1 MGRLTYAPGTPDDGA
16 LDREAPQPR
25 APEVGRPVVA
35 TVMGSGFGLTGA
47 PPTSNVVVA
56 DTAGDPTGTR
66 RSGRSG
72 PSGTLAVDHRMS
84 TFIGSLRWAAISLGL
99 LAVAI
104 KTPLQPAAIIAGLTL
119 AVFGV
124 AQTLRPVHLDP
135 PGPSLHVAVV
145 FEAVLVAAVVII
157 TGGFTSPFVLAAVV
171 PVVLAGYDVGRQ
183 RTVAIAYC
191 GFIAIMLA
199 VVLKEHDP
207 QAQRAAAEVGVL
219 LALCGVLGAFTRRLV
234 EDVGV
239 HQEAAWDQVT
249 RLTTANELLV
259 ALHGVAQTLPASLD
273 LPEVV
278 ESTRTRFR
286 SLFQF
291 GSLALLVR
299 DDARDEWTVELAE
312 GVRMPRQLRGDL
324 LAAPLREVLDSGRAV
339 LHTDL
344 LAGGD
349 GRGCSPMSRSGMYAP
364 LRARGRVVGIIVVED
379 TVRGRYGPGDLG
391 LLTSLAGP
399 LALAVDNALWFLR
412 LRRFGAE
419 AERARIARD
428 LHDRLAQSL
437 AYIAFELERLSMR
450 NRGEDQRALGELHE
464 VVRGIV
470 GELRETLY
478 QLRAGVSEDTDLEH
492 VAREYLARYEER
504 TGLIV
509 HWRSGVERPV
519 PYQIEQELWRVL
531 QEALTN
537 IEHHARATACAID
550 YQVTASRVSLVI
562 EDDGRGYDTSHVFG
576 DHYGLIGMRERAD
589 ALGAQLLVE
598 SEPGRGARVS
608 VELEVPR

>member
-1 MGRLTYAPGTPDDGA
+1 MGRLTYAPGGAPDHDAPDTRGPVLARGA
-16 LDREAPQPR
+16 APS
-25 APEVGRPVVA
+25 
-35 TVMGSGFGLTGA
+35 TIA
-47 PPTSNVVVA
+47 PPTGSGSTLRPEHSAGAAVGSA
-56 DTAGDPTGTR
+56 DALPSER
-66 RSGRSG
+66 GR
-72 PSGTLAVDHRMS
+72 PSGTLAVDDRLS
-84 TFIGSLRWAAISLGL
+84 AFVGSLRWAAISLGL

-104 KTPLQPAAIIAGLTL
+104 KTPPRPLFIIAGLAL

-124 AQTLRPVHLDP
+124 EQTIRPVHLDP
-135 PGPSLHVAVV
+135 PDRSLHIAVAI
-145 FEAVLVAAVVII
+145 ETTLVAAVVAV
-157 TGGFTSPFVLAAVV
+157 TGGFTSPFVLATAV
-171 PVVLAGYDVGRQ
+171 PVVLAGYDVGRR
-183 RTVAIAYC
+183 RTAGIAYC
-191 GFIAIMLA
+191 GFITIMVV
-199 VVLKEHDP
+199 VVLMDHDP

-219 LALCGVLGAFTRRLV
+219 LLLCGVVGAFTRRLV
-234 EDVGV
+234 DELGL
-239 HQEAAWDQVT
+239 HQEAAWDQVA

-273 LPEVV
+273 LAEVV
-278 ESTRTRFR
+278 ESTRTRFH

-299 DDARDEWTVELAE
+299 DDTRDEWTVELAE
-312 GVRMPRQLRGDL
+312 GVRMPSQLRGDL
-324 LAAPLREVLDSGRAV
+324 LADPLRAVLDHGRAV
-339 LHTDL
+339 LETDL
-344 LAGGD
+344 LSGTS
-349 GRGCSPMSRSGMYAP
+349 GRGCSPMARSGMYAP
-364 LRARGRVVGIIVVED
+364 LRARGRVVGLIVVED
-379 TVRGRYGPGDLG
+379 TAPGRYRADDLG

-437 AYIAFELERLSMR
+437 AYIAFELERLSLR
-450 NRGEDQRALGELHE
+450 NQGEDQQALGELHE

-478 QLRAGVSEDTDLEH
+478 QLRAGVSEDADLEH
-492 VAREYLARYEER
+492 VAKEYLARYEER

-509 HWRSGVERPV
+509 HWRSRVERHV

-537 IEHHARATACAID
+537 IEHHAHATACAID
-550 YQVTASRVSLVI
+550 YRVTANRIALVI
-562 EDDGRGYDTSHVFG
+562 EDDGRGFDTSHVYG

-598 SEPGRGARVS
+598 SEPGRGTRVS
-608 VELEVPR
+608 VELEVSR